1 MSYEE
6 EIYKLWVKLVY
17 KGGLTPREW
26 RKFNHLKK
34 IENGRNLERHR
45 GV

>member
-6 EIYKLWVKLVY
+6 EIHKLWVKLVY

-34 IENGRNLERHR
+34 QCN
-45 GV
+45 